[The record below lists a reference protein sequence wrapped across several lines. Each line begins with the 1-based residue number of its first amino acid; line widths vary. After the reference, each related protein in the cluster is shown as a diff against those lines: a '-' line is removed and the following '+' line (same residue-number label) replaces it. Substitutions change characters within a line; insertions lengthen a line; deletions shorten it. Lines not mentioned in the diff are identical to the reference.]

1 MIRFHGVSLVYPN
14 GTRALNNLDLH
25 VAKGEFLFVVG
36 PTGTGKSSVLRLI
49 YREQVPS
56 EGRVIVAGRDVA
68 QLHPR
73 QVPFLRR
80 QVGVIFQDFRL
91 LPDKTVAE
99 NVQFALDVLG
109 VSRAEK
115 KKRVRIALELVGLW
129 AKAEM
134 MPHELSGGEQQRTS
148 IARALVNRPPVLLA
162 DEPTGNLDPD
172 TSLEIVELLATINTR
187 GTTVVVATHDR
198 YIVDAMQRR
207 VVTLADGTVV
217 RDAERGAYDD
227 EP

>member
-36 PTGTGKSSVLRLI
+36 PSGTGKSSLLRLI
-49 YREQVPS
+49 YREAVPT

-73 QVPFLRR
+73 QVPYLRR

-91 LPDKTVAE
+91 LPDKTVRE

-115 KKRVRIALELVGLW
+115 NKRVRIVLELVGLW
-129 AKAEM
+129 PKAEV
-134 MPHELSGGEQQRTS
+134 MPHELAGGEQQRTS
-148 IARALVNRPPVLLA
+148 IARALVNRPPLLLA

-172 TSLEIVELLATINTR
+172 TSLEIVELLATINAR

-198 YIVDAMQRR
+198 YIVDHMQRR
-207 VVTLADGTVV
+207 VVSLADGTVV
-217 RDAERGAYDD
+217 RDTERGAYD
-227 EP
+227 ES